1 MASLFDAASCGS
13 IAATRR
19 LLEARADVNQRKTV
33 MRAASSCNARA
44 PASAC
49 AWQVFS
55 LGRVASRSRACRK
68 PQSPPLMACSCC
80 PLRLDWQDGRTALH
94 MAALAGH
101 ATVVASLIMR
111 RADIWATAKVGPW
124 LRMSPH

>member
-49 AWQVFS
+49 A
-55 LGRVASRSRACRK
+55 
-68 PQSPPLMACSCC
+68 
-80 PLRLDWQDGRTALH
+80 
-94 MAALAGH
+94 LAG
-101 ATVVASLIMR
+101 V
-111 RADIWATAKVGPW
+111 
-124 LRMSPH
+124 

>member
-1 MASLFDAASCGS
+1 MVHLRKDRSSRPRPWRRAAQNEDTMASLFDAASCGS

-49 AWQVFS
+49 A
-55 LGRVASRSRACRK
+55 
-68 PQSPPLMACSCC
+68 
-80 PLRLDWQDGRTALH
+80 
-94 MAALAGH
+94 LAG
-101 ATVVASLIMR
+101 V
-111 RADIWATAKVGPW
+111 
-124 LRMSPH
+124 